1 MSQRTFDPIHILR
14 RLEAHGVLF
23 VLIGGLA
30 GKAHGSPTL
39 TVDID
44 ICPADDRENLERLAA
59 ALGELGTRWR
69 GAPRD
74 VPFHP
79 ARETIERSELLTLIT
94 DHGDLDVVRYPP
106 GVDGYDELAA
116 SAVKAELDEG
126 LVVPVA
132 SLDDLIEMK
141 RAVGRP
147 KDRIEL
153 EVLGALRDEIDQRGA
168 G

>member
-1 MSQRTFDPIHILR
+1 MSRRTFDPVHILR
-14 RLEAHGVLF
+14 RVRAHGVRF

-44 ICPADDRENLERLAA
+44 ICPADESENLERLAA
-59 ALGELGTRWR
+59 VLGELGATWR
-69 GAPRD
+69 GASPD
-74 VPFHP
+74 APFHP
-79 ARETIERSELLTLIT
+79 TRETIERTELLTLVT
-94 DHGDLDVVRYPP
+94 DYGDLDVVRHPA

-116 SAVKAELDEG
+116 NAVDAELDEG
-126 LVVPVA
+126 LAVAIA

-141 RAVGRP
+141 RAAGRP

-153 EVLGALRDEIDQRGA
+153 EVLGALRDEIDRANA